1 MLRDEQGQTA
11 TEYAGILAVIAVIF
25 LAIGGIGIGD
35 KVSGAVSN
43 AICVI
48 TNCDGGAAPAAGG
61 TTTTAQAP
69 GTTPPPAGPAPFS
82 DAATSRPED
91 PDDVD
96 GDGIPNDVERARGL
110 DPSTFDSDGDGFGDA
125 EEARHGTDPRQAD
138 TDGDG
143 RTDGE
148 ELQDRT
154 NTGTSPFDSDADD
167 DGLSD
172 GEEIALGTDP
182 NDRES
187 DPESGSSGDGL
198 TDAEEVR
205 LGTDPTTHDTDGDG
219 TWDEQELRDG
229 TNPLVDERND
239 VQKVTEA
246 VGNAVLDDPTLL
258 IPGGGAVKGVAK
270 GVTKG
275 RALIQ
280 GGGRALIHSAKSPA
294 EAAKIRRGIV
304 EQIRKERQRRGG
316 HGQLRPTP
324 RNGRGDRRSDTRT
337 ERNSPGRPPEAP
349 PPRPDPDRP
358 LAIGRQ
364 GDLDAPGGLRGDE
377 QMLSPILPYYKGDPR
392 ARIKQN
398 LGQLRDY
405 VTNAGHPPI
414 RDASPGFKLDPRA
427 APDRPGQYLHA
438 ERQQLEALGYRRE
451 GEYWVHRGR

>member
-1 MLRDEQGQTA
+1 MRRGEQGQTA
-11 TEYAGILAVIAVIF
+11 TEYAGVLALIAVIF
-25 LAIGGIGIGD
+25 LALGGIGIGG
-35 KVSGAVSN
+35 KVSSAVSD

-48 TNCDGGAAPAAGG
+48 TNCDGGADPS

-69 GTTPPPAGPAPFS
+69 GTPPPLGTAPFS
-82 DAATSRPED
+82 DAATSRPD
-91 PDDVD
+91 NPNDLD

-110 DPSTFDSDGDGFGDA
+110 DPRTFDSDGDGFGDA

-154 NTGTSPFDSDADD
+154 NTGTSPFDPDADD
-167 DGLSD
+167 DGLTD

-187 DPESGSSGDGL
+187 DPEAGSAGDGL
-198 TDAEEVR
+198 TDGEEVK

-229 TNPLVDERND
+229 TNPLVDERSD
-239 VQKVTEA
+239 LQKATEA

-258 IPGGGAVKGVAK
+258 IPGGGAVKGLAK
-270 GVTKG
+270 GLTKG

-280 GGGRALIHSAKSPA
+280 GAGRALIA
-294 EAAKIRRGIV
+294 G
-304 EQIRKERQRRGG
+304 
-316 HGQLRPTP
+316 T
-324 RNGRGDRRSDTRT
+324 GRGDRRNDTRV
-337 ERNSPGRPPEAP
+337 ERNSPARPDDAP

-377 QMLSPILPYYKGDPR
+377 QMLGPILPYYKGHPR
-392 ARIKQN
+392 ANIKQN

-405 VTNAGHPPI
+405 VRSAGYPPI
-414 RDASPGFKLDPRA
+414 RDASPTFRLSPRA
-427 APDRPGQYLHA
+427 TKDRPGQYLHA
-438 ERQQLEALGYRRE
+438 ERQQLESLGYRRE